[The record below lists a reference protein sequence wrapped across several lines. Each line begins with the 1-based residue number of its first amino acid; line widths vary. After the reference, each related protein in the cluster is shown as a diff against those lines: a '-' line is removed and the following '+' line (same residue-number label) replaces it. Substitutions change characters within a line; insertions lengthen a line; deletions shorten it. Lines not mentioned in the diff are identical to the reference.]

1 MSTYTLFLCSE
12 NLPSRVIAKGG
23 ATTGKSN
30 RKISLQKVSP
40 GRNVDYCLKT
50 ASETAK
56 KKCPVNDRF
65 REGFETGM
73 KEIAASL
80 GGKGVVKRSGLH
92 PVCHKK
98 DGTSMAHLHSGLSAP
113 SVTGRLQNPV
123 RYKSVPYCFP
133 G

>member
-1 MSTYTLFLCSE
+1 M
-12 NLPSRVIAKGG
+12 
-23 ATTGKSN
+23 
-30 RKISLQKVSP
+30 
-40 GRNVDYCLKT
+40 
-50 ASETAK
+50 AK

-73 KEIAASL
+73 KETAASL

-113 SVTGRLQNPV
+113 SATGRLQNPV

-133 G
+133 RASGLLTVSAYENRRMEHRRDALMLKPGRWKHLKERGEG